1 MPRKFDSTSLPQ
13 RRKINVHHP
22 PAHLPA
28 GRSSARST
36 RRRKLL
42 GCRGRGFSS
51 SFLLL
56 ASRSLPPSLSL
67 LLLTRSPPS
76 SLRRRAIRA
85 LIAAKKGKTV
95 GRETERRGWAI
106 ENGYLLICRSL
117 TIDPFR
123 ERSKR

>member
-1 MPRKFDSTSLPQ
+1 MYTTR
-13 RRKINVHHP
+13 P
-22 PAHLPA
+22 PIYPPA
-28 GRSSARST
+28 GRRHV
-36 RRRKLL
+36 RRNEGNCLVAEV
-42 GCRGRGFSS
+42 GDFPP
-51 SFLLL
+51 FLLL

-67 LLLTRSPPS
+67 LLLTRPLPS

-95 GRETERRGWAI
+95 KREKERRGWAI
-106 ENGYLLICRSL
+106 ENGGYLLICRSL